1 LDELFVQHTSAY
13 WLDLFRKHDL
23 LVEIVQEYGDL
34 ANDPQVKANEMLTTL
49 DHTTYGELRFVAPP
63 VTLSVTPGRIRKPA
77 PEFGQH
83 TEEVLL
89 EAGFSW
95 EEIGALR
102 EAGVIGHR

>member
-1 LDELFVQHTSAY
+1 MLMTLE
-13 WLDLFRKHDL
+13 
-23 LVEIVQEYGDL
+23 
-34 ANDPQVKANEMLTTL
+34 DPT
-49 DHTTYGELRFVAPP
+49 HGELRFVAPP
-63 VTLSVTPGRIRKPA
+63 VNLSATPGRIRAPA